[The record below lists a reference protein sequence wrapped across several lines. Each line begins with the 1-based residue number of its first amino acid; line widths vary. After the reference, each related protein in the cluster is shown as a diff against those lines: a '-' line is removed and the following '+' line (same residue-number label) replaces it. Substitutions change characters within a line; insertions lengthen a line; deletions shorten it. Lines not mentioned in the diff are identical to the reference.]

1 MLQLLTSRVI
11 LLNISQNP
19 DIINSDKVDRH
30 TFPAES
36 TTSTYSVQVVFTRS
50 RKVIVD
56 DQRNLL
62 NVDTSGPDVGGN

>member
-1 MLQLLTSRVI
+1 MLQLTSRVI

-50 RKVIVD
+50 RKVVVD
-56 DQRNLL
+56 D
-62 NVDTSGPDVGGN
+62 